1 MRFASV
7 LLILLCASLA
17 EAADPVVSNVTAM
30 PLSDGQVRVRY
41 DLADADTYSLYVTLE
56 VSSDG
61 GATYATRP
69 AASTM
74 SGAVGSGVSRGFG
87 KTITWTSCK
96 TFPGATGG
104 NYKVRVTASDSYS
117 GGWGGGGTPGDMVY
131 IPAGS
136 FLMGNNGSEPYT
148 DSDELPQH
156 SVYLSGYWIG
166 MYEVTRGEY
175 RRFMEAGGY
184 GNPAYWSSAGWSWKV
199 LNGRTEPAYWA
210 AAQDRGNGTFT
221 QTDSHPVVGVTYYEA
236 EAYCAWAGGHLP
248 TEAQWE
254 KAARWTGS
262 YPNVYPWGNVWDAEK
277 CNNYNDHSSAGGG
290 YQRYQTA
297 PVGSYP
303 SGASPY
309 GLQDMAGNVWEWCR
323 DWYGSSYYSVSPTT
337 DPQGPSSGSYRV
349 LRGGSWYYLVYD
361 YYDYGGRCAKRFY
374 YLPGNYWDDFGFRIA
389 R

>member
-17 EAADPVVSNVTAM
+17 EAANPVVSNVTVT

-41 DLADADTYSLYVTLE
+41 DLADPDTYSLYVTLE

-96 TFPGATGG
+96 TFPGVTGG
-104 NYKVRVTASDSYS
+104 NCKVRVTASDSYS
-117 GGWGGGGTPGDMVY
+117 GGWGGGVTPGDMVW

-136 FLMGNNGSEPYT
+136 FLMGNNGSEPY
-148 DSDELPQH
+148 SYSRELPQH
-156 SVYLSGYWIG
+156 SVYLSEYWIG
-166 MYEVTRGEY
+166 KHEVTRGEY

-184 GNPAYWSSAGWSWKV
+184 SNSAYWSSAGWSWKV
-199 LNGRTEPAYWA
+199 SNGRTEPYYWA
-210 AAQDRGNGTFT
+210 ADQDWGTGTFT
-221 QTDSHPVVGVTYYEA
+221 QTDSHPVVGVSYYEA
-236 EAYCAWAGGHLP
+236 EAFCAWAGGHLP

-262 YPNVYPWGNVWDAEK
+262 YPNVWPWGNVWDAEK
-277 CNNYNDHSSAGGG
+277 CNNWYDHNSAGGG

-309 GLQDMAGNVWEWCR
+309 GLQDMAGNVWEWVA
-323 DWYGSSYYSVSPTT
+323 DWYVSYPGSTRPFDYT
-337 DPQGPSSGSYRV
+337 GSFRV
-349 LRGGSWYYLVYD
+349 LRGGGWGSGD
-361 YYDYGGRCAKRFY
+361 GGGRCAGRDDDD
-374 YLPGNYWDDFGFRIA
+374 PGSWNNDNGFRLV
-389 R
+389 RSGG